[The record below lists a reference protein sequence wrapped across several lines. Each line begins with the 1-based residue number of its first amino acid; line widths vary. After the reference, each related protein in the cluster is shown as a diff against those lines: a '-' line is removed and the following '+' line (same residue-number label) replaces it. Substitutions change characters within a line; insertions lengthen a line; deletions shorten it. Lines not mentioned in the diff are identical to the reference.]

1 MTKQCVKRCGRRVA
15 PSFFF
20 FSRIS
25 TQLAQEQ
32 HTNRKKTKNTKAE
45 GGKPEILLDSEPE
58 KRLACRQF
66 KHPPP
71 HPKLFYP
78 IFISSSTFKFQFFF
92 SLSTPS
98 ITIKTLYSL
107 CCFLRLIKHQVANEK
122 GVRNHW
128 KEKSLFPV
136 SLEN

>member
-1 MTKQCVKRCGRRVA
+1 MCQKVWAKGRA
-15 PSFFF
+15 FFF
-20 FSRIS
+20 LLLENLDTTR
-25 TQLAQEQ
+25 TRTT
-32 HTNRKKTKNTKAE
+32 HKNRKKTKTTKAE

-66 KHPPP
+66 KHPPLIQNFSP
-71 HPKLFYP
+71 LFLFLLLPLNFFLFYM
-78 IFISSSTFKFQFFF
+78 
-92 SLSTPS
+92 STPS